1 MSMPAVVE
9 GKVSSN
15 PSDTSFPQGG
25 SCSMDPFNLD
35 IAFIHPSPKHRVSI
49 PHRTIYLV
57 CGLRPVRL
65 FTKMSSDSCG
75 MLILVSDPA
84 PVTNGAHLFCECS
97 CRSIKPIYSQ
107 FHVTELG
114 FMKIPW

>member
-9 GKVSSN
+9 GKVSRN

-57 CGLRPVRL
+57 FGLRPVRL